1 MVCICYR
8 NAFCKN
14 PSKRSYLL
22 PTITMLM
29 TLGRPHSL
37 KMNAAKVR
45 FKVKVK
51 HRKNFFLKH
60 LHTQDK
66 DVYLSTYM

>member
-51 HRKNFFLKH
+51 HRKIFF
-60 LHTQDK
+60 
-66 DVYLSTYM
+66 

>member
-1 MVCICYR
+1 ML
-8 NAFCKN
+8 CKN

-29 TLGRPHSL
+29 TLGRPRSL
-37 KMNAAKVR
+37 KMNAAAKFVR

-51 HRKNFFLKH
+51 YFFNRKIFLKH